1 LPPRPVL
8 CALLA
13 LATLPPLLSQASGS
27 VVGSFTMF
35 NRVVRY
41 HLELR
46 VQEDDGTERRISVHS
61 LAPHLSRAARPI
73 LLPAEGHAIG
83 ADQVDVV
90 AHGLFDLTRLL
101 CDLHPRAERAR
112 ATLTQD
118 PFDTQK
124 TLERAAEL
132 GCRSER

>member
-1 LPPRPVL
+1 MPPRPVL

-13 LATLPPLLSQASGS
+13 LAVLPPLVSQASGS

-41 HLELR
+41 LLDLTVR
-46 VQEDDGTERRISVHS
+46 EDGAERRVSVHS
-61 LAPHLSRAARPI
+61 LAPHLSRASRPI
-73 LLPAEGHAIG
+73 LLPAEGQAIG

-90 AHGLFDLTRLL
+90 AHGLADLTRLL

-112 ATLTQD
+112 ATLRQD
-118 PFDTQK
+118 PFDERK

-132 GCRSER
+132 ACRSER

>member
-1 LPPRPVL
+1 LPPRPLL

-13 LATLPPLLSQASGS
+13 LATLPPLVSQASGS

-46 VQEDDGTERRISVHS
+46 VREDGAERRVSVHS

-90 AHGLFDLTRLL
+90 AHGLSDLAQLL

-124 TLERAAEL
+124 TVERAAGL
-132 GCRSER
+132 ACQSGR

>member
-1 LPPRPVL
+1 MPPRPVL
-8 CALLA
+8 CVLLA
-13 LATLPPLLSQASGS
+13 LATVPPLVAQASGS

-46 VQEDDGTERRISVHS
+46 VRENGTERRVTVHS
-61 LAPHLSRAARPI
+61 LAPHLSRAQRPI
-73 LLPAEGHAIG
+73 LLPAEGQAIG

-90 AHGLFDLTRLL
+90 AHGLSDLTQLL
-101 CDLHPRAERAR
+101 CHLHPQAEHAR

-118 PFDTQK
+118 PFDAQK
-124 TLERAAEL
+124 TLERTAEL
-132 GCRSER
+132 TCRSGR

>member
-1 LPPRPVL
+1 V
-8 CALLA
+8 
-13 LATLPPLLSQASGS
+13 SQASGS

-35 NRVVRY
+35 TRIVRY

-46 VQEDDGTERRISVHS
+46 VREDGVERRVSVHS

-90 AHGLFDLTRLL
+90 AHGLFDLARLL

-118 PFDTQK
+118 PFDTLK

>member
-1 LPPRPVL
+1 MPPRPVL

-13 LATLPPLLSQASGS
+13 LAVLPPLVAQASGS

-35 NRVVRY
+35 TRIVRY

-46 VQEDDGTERRISVHS
+46 VREDGADRRVSVHS
-61 LAPHLSRAARPI
+61 LAPHLSRASRPI
-73 LLPAEGHAIG
+73 LVPAEGLAIG

-90 AHGLFDLTRLL
+90 AHGLPDLTQLL
-101 CDLHPRAERAR
+101 CKLHPRAERAR

-118 PFDTQK
+118 PFDAQK
-124 TLERAAEL
+124 TLERTADLA
-132 GCRSER
+132 CRSAR

>member
-1 LPPRPVL
+1 MPPRPVL

-13 LATLPPLLSQASGS
+13 LATLPPLVSQATGS

-35 NRVVRY
+35 NRILRY

-46 VQEDDGTERRISVHS
+46 VMQDGAERRVSVHS

-90 AHGLFDLTRLL
+90 AHGLSDLARLL
-101 CDLHPRAERAR
+101 CELHPRAERAR
-112 ATLTQD
+112 AILTDD
-118 PFDTQK
+118 PFDT
-124 TLERAAEL
+124 ERTVERTAEL
-132 GCRSER
+132 SCRSAR